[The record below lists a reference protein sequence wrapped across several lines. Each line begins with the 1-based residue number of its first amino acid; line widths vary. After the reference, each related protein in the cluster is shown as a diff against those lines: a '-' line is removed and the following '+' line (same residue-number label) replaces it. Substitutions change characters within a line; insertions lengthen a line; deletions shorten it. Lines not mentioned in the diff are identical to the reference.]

1 MRLYPKTLYKAPDPP
16 PPVPQPAQ
24 VEPQVPIE
32 PYVMEDPED
41 DTHYFLM
48 YFIFGVFGL
57 ALLDS
62 LK

>member
-16 PPVPQPAQ
+16 PHIVPPPA
-24 VEPQVPIE
+24 PHVPIE
-32 PYVMEDPED
+32 PYIMEDPED

>member
-16 PPVPQPAQ
+16 PPVTQPA
-24 VEPQVPIE
+24 VLAPIE

-48 YFIFGVFGL
+48 YFIFGVIGM